1 MSGTATPSSTDGT
14 TQKRTDEKPTC
25 PNGHV
30 FCPVDNPGA
39 RADALECHDCEVI
52 DGVIDA

>member
-1 MSGTATPSSTDGT
+1 MSSTNPSVTTADT

-39 RADALECHDCEVI
+39 RADALECHDCAVI
-52 DGVIDA
+52 DGVIGA